1 MSRIIYNKLIRDRI
15 PEIIEQDNRKY
26 AVAIIPP
33 AEFDMALREKL
44 VEEAQEAIKADDANL
59 ITELADIQE
68 IILALMKLHRIDAVE
83 LETVR
88 VHRQQKRGGFENR
101 LKLLWTE

>member
-33 AEFDMALREKL
+33 SEFDMALREKL
-44 VEEAQEAIKADDANL
+44 VEEIHEAIRADDEHL
-59 ITELADIQE
+59 IIELADIQE
-68 IILALMKLHRIDAVE
+68 IMLALMKVHGIDAEE
-83 LETVR
+83 LEAVR
-88 VHRQQKRGGFENR
+88 EQRLHERGGFEKK